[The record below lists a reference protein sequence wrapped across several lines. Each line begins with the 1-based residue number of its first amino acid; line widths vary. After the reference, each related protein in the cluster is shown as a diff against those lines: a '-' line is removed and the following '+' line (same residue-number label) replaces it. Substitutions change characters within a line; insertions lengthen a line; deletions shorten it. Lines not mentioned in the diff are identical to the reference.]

1 MVKSGN
7 IRTERVMH
15 AEQLTR
21 LHPGVNVRAD
31 VLYVDEGQVLTS
43 AGKTAVLDLCL
54 HLVHRDHGASAA
66 NGLARRLV
74 VASHRPGG
82 QAQFVAPPPDPRA
95 TDRIEPA
102 LDWARAHL
110 DKPLTVQ
117 DLARESGLST
127 RQLARRMRAE
137 TGLTPLGWLHQ
148 QRITRA
154 QDLLERHRS
163 APCHGH
169 VGAAVLAEE
178 DLLEPVFLNGGQVLE
193 RLRSRNRPEVY
204 KQDLRTVGREV
215 FQKPRE
221 PMPRTCETLCRIH
234 SCIRA
239 AGKTCPTTS
248 RPRRKLI
255 PPQNLR

>member
-1 MVKSGN
+1 MES
-7 IRTERVMH
+7 RRY
-15 AEQLTR
+15 L
-21 LHPGVNVRAD
+21 NVPPAV
-31 VLYVDEGQVLTS
+31 VL
-43 AGKTAVLDLCL
+43 LD
-54 HLVHRDHGASAA
+54 
-66 NGLARRLV
+66 LV
-74 VASHRPGG
+74 VA
-82 QAQFVAPPPDPRA
+82 
-95 TDRIEPA
+95 PA
-102 LDWARAHL
+102 LGPSIAPTGFMEYNTIKRTEGRGAERPIPLDENGPQRFDFN
-110 DKPLTVQ
+110 DKPTPV
-117 DLARESGLST
+117 
-127 RQLARRMRAE
+127 
-137 TGLTPLGWLHQ
+137 TGQW
-148 QRITRA
+148 
-154 QDLLERHRS
+154 RHRS

-178 DLLEPVFLNGGQVLE
+178 DLLEPVFLNGGQVLG